1 MKDFYNAALLFLVFS
16 NRAVAQQPLFRAVD
30 IDVGATEQV
39 QFSDGKHAT
48 VKLLAISETR
58 DKARSAIREAR
69 AEVEI
74 NGSRA
79 TLSCGNYR
87 LPVALGEVQAD
98 CTVTKAYYQNTNHD
112 HWGLEKDARL
122 RLWPAGSP
130 FMPPGSMVY
139 PVRQC
144 WFASGTQMAN
154 EPTYVDEG
162 ERISSAK
169 IYYHAGLDIGGA
181 EGLVEV
187 LAATSGVVV
196 GLGTDVVDKE
206 KNNASLDHQYNDTI
220 WVKDERGWYHRYTH
234 LYSFD
239 PSVKLGGQVV
249 IGQKIGTLGKEG
261 GSGGW
266 SHLHYEIL
274 SRQASGKL
282 GTQEG
287 YAFLWEAYQ
296 RQYNPHLIAVAR
308 PHRAILVGQ
317 NAMLD
322 GSRSWSESHITHYEW
337 SLSDGERASGPR
349 VENSYSK
356 SGTFSELLK
365 ITDDHG
371 GTAYDFETVNVLD
384 PKHPEQVPPSIQAA
398 YWPTMGIAPGK
409 PVTFKV
415 RTFGTTDG
423 EESWSFGDGATAT
436 TKSDGNVKEHAT
448 NGFAATKH
456 VFTRP
461 GDYIVRVERGN
472 RLGQKAIAHL
482 WVRVG
487 GPE

>member
-1 MKDFYNAALLFLVFS
+1 MKASYKAVLFFLFLTNPV
-16 NRAVAQQPLFRAVD
+16 VAQKPLFRAVD

-39 QFSDGKHAT
+39 QFSDGKRAT
-48 VKLLAISETR
+48 VKLLSIRETR
-58 DKARSAIREAR
+58 DNARSAIREAF

-79 TLSCGNYR
+79 ILSCGNYC
-87 LPVALGEVQAD
+87 LPVTVGEAQAD
-98 CTVTKAYYQNTNHD
+98 CTVTKAYYQNTDHD

-139 PVRQC
+139 PVRQR
-144 WFASGTQMAN
+144 WFASRTQMAN

-162 ERISSAK
+162 ERITSAK

-181 EGLVEV
+181 EGLVDV
-187 LAATSGVVV
+187 LAATDGLVV
-196 GLGTDVVDKE
+196 GLGTAVVDKE
-206 KNNASLDHQYNDTI
+206 KYNASIDHQLNDTI
-220 WVKDERGWYHRYTH
+220 WVEDVRGWYHRYTH

-239 PSVKLGGQVV
+239 PSVKLGGRVGK
-249 IGQKIGTLGKEG
+249 GQKIGTLGKEG

-296 RQYNPHLIAVAR
+296 RQYKPPLIAVVR
-308 PHRAILVGQ
+308 PHQAVLVGEK
-317 NAMLD
+317 ATLD
-322 GSRSWSESHITHYEW
+322 GSRSWSASHIARYEW
-337 SLSDGERASGPR
+337 TFTDGKKASGPR
-349 VENSYSK
+349 VERSYAT
-356 SGTFSELLK
+356 SGTFSEILK
-365 ITDDHG
+365 IADDQG
-371 GTAYDFETVNVLD
+371 RTAYDFETVNVLD

-415 RTFGTTDG
+415 RTFGTVEGQET
-423 EESWSFGDGATAT
+423 WSFGDGATAT
-436 TKSDGNVKEHAT
+436 TRSDGNVVPLAK
-448 NGFAATKH
+448 NGFATTTH
-456 VFTRP
+456 VFTKP
-461 GDYIVRVERGN
+461 GDYIVRVERAN
-472 RLGQKAIAHL
+472 RLGQRAIAHL

-487 GPE
+487 GSE

>member
-1 MKDFYNAALLFLVFS
+1 MKALYNAILFSLFFS
-16 NRAVAQQPLFRAVD
+16 NRVVAQQPLFRAVD
-30 IDVGATEQV
+30 INVGETEQV
-39 QFSDGKHAT
+39 QFSEGKRAT
-48 VKLLAISETR
+48 VKLLSISETR

-79 TLSCGNYR
+79 TLSCGNYG
-87 LPVALGEVQAD
+87 LPMALGEVLAD

-130 FMPPGSMVY
+130 FMAAGSMVY
-139 PVRQC
+139 PVRQL
-144 WFASGTQMAN
+144 WFASRTQMAN
-154 EPTYVDEG
+154 EPTYVDGG
-162 ERISSAK
+162 ERITSAK

-181 EGLVEV
+181 EGLVDV
-187 LAATSGVVV
+187 LAATGGVVV
-196 GLGTDVVDKE
+196 GLGTAVVE
-206 KNNASLDHQYNDTI
+206 TENHNASLDHQYNDTI
-220 WVKDERGWYHRYTH
+220 WVQDGRGWYHRYTH

-239 PSVKLGGQVV
+239 PSVKLGGRVA

-274 SRQASGKL
+274 SRQPSGKL

-296 RQYNPHLIAVAR
+296 RQYKPHLIAVAR
-308 PHRAILVGQ
+308 PHQAVLVGEK
-317 NAMLD
+317 ATLD
-322 GSRSWSESHITHYEW
+322 GSRSWSESHIAGYEW
-337 SLSDGERASGPR
+337 TLTDGEKASGPT
-349 VENSYSK
+349 VEKSYSK
-356 SGTFSELLK
+356 AGTFSELLK

-371 GTAYDFETVNVLD
+371 GTAYDFETVDVLD

-398 YWPTMGIAPGK
+398 YSPTMGIVPGK

-423 EESWSFGDGATAT
+423 EEFWSFGDGATAT
-436 TKSDGNVKEHAT
+436 TKSDGNVEEHAI
-448 NGFAATKH
+448 NGFAATTH

-461 GDYIVRVERGN
+461 GDYIVRVERAN